1 MSGLMNEQWKFFQG
15 FLRQPGQ
22 VGSVIPSSKALEQ
35 HIVRQID
42 PEHAE
47 TLVELGPGTGGT
59 TRAVLAAMTSSA
71 RLLAIDIDPQFVR
84 HLEAIDDPRLIPC
97 TGTAGNLSELLSQH
111 GLAAPD
117 VVFSGIPFSTMGDEL
132 GRQVIESVWSSLKPG
147 GRFVA
152 YQFRGAVKQIG
163 EQILGPP
170 SVEWQ
175 WFNIPPMRFYRW
187 DKPVQ

>member
-1 MSGLMNEQWKFFQG
+1 MNEQWKFFQG

-22 VGSVIPSSKALEQ
+22 VGSIIPSSKALEQ

-42 PEHAE
+42 PASAD

-59 TRAVLAAMTSSA
+59 TRAVLNAMGPRA
-71 RLLAIDIDPQFVR
+71 RLLAIDINPQFIR
-84 HLEAIDDPRLIPC
+84 HLEAIGDPRLIPC
-97 TGTAGNLSELLSQH
+97 TGTAADLKALWVQHNLQ
-111 GLAAPD
+111 APD
-117 VVFSGIPFSTMGDEL
+117 VVFSGIPFSTMDDQV
-132 GRQVIESVWSSLKPG
+132 GRQIIEDVWASLKPG

-152 YQFRGAVKQIG
+152 YQFRNTVKQIG
-163 EQILGPP
+163 SEILGQP

-187 DKPVQ
+187 DKPKR